1 MKEMKITIT
10 YEAQVPDD
18 VNINEI
24 HERFEDYID
33 QDMNMLLIRDG
44 DRDCEQ
50 IEVRLKQ
57 WQTRELANSSKREM
71 ITIQE

>member
-1 MKEMKITIT
+1 MKEIKITVT

-18 VNINEI
+18 VNINEF

-57 WQTRELANSSKREM
+57 WQTNSGKREM
-71 ITIQE
+71 ITVQK

>member
-1 MKEMKITIT
+1 MKEIKITVT

-18 VNINEI
+18 VTIDEV

-50 IEVRLKQ
+50 IEVHLKQ
-57 WQTRELANSSKREM
+57 WQTDSGKREM
-71 ITIQE
+71 ITVQK

>member
-1 MKEMKITIT
+1 MKEIKITVT
-10 YEAQVPDD
+10 YEAHVPDD
-18 VNINEI
+18 VTIDEV

>member
-1 MKEMKITIT
+1 MKEMKITVT

-18 VNINEI
+18 VIIDEV

-33 QDMNMLLIRDG
+33 QDMNMWLFRDD

-50 IEVRLKQ
+50 IEVHLKQ
-57 WQTRELANSSKREM
+57 WQTNSGKREI
-71 ITIQE
+71 ITVQK

>member
-1 MKEMKITIT
+1 MKEMKITVT

-18 VNINEI
+18 VSIDEV

-33 QDMNMLLIRDG
+33 QDMDMWLFRDD

-50 IEVRLKQ
+50 IEVHLKQ
-57 WQTRELANSSKREM
+57 WQTNSGKREM
-71 ITIQE
+71 ITVQK

>member
-1 MKEMKITIT
+1 MKITVT

-18 VNINEI
+18 VSIDEV

-33 QDMNMLLIRDG
+33 QDMNMWLFGDD

-50 IEVRLKQ
+50 IEVHLKQ
-57 WQTRELANSSKREM
+57 WQTNSGKREM
-71 ITIQE
+71 ITVQK